1 MMKELEM
8 KIGII
13 GAGSIGATAAKL
25 FVNAG
30 HDVAISNSR
39 GPESL
44 KGLVAELGNKA
55 KAVTVEEAARFGD
68 VILISIPFAKYKSLP
83 ADAFNGKI
91 VMDSNNYYSNRDGN
105 FPELD
110 QGKTTS
116 SELLASHLRGAR
128 VVKAFNTIWFEH
140 LKSQGNT
147 QLPIEDR
154 RAIFFAGDDAEAN
167 HVVSKLIEEIGF
179 AAVDTGSL
187 PEGGKAQQPGTPV
200 YNKELTAT
208 QAMIVLSNQ

>member
-1 MMKELEM
+1 M

-13 GAGSIGATAAKL
+13 GAGKIGATAAKL
-25 FVNAG
+25 FVQAG
-30 HDVAISNSR
+30 HEVGISNSR
-39 GPESL
+39 GPETL

-55 KAVTVEEAARFGD
+55 KPVSVEEAAKFGD
-68 VILISIPFAKYKSLP
+68 VVLVSIPFVKYKSLP

-91 VMDSNNYYSNRDGN
+91 VIDSNNYYPNRDGN
-105 FPELD
+105 FTEID

-116 SELLASHLRGAR
+116 SELLASHLHGAR

-147 QLPIEDR
+147 NLPVEDR

-187 PEGGKAQQPGTPV
+187 HEGGKAQQPGTPI

-208 QAMIVLSNQ
+208 QALIALSN

>member
-1 MMKELEM
+1 M

-13 GAGSIGATAAKL
+13 GAGKIGATAAKL
-25 FVNAG
+25 FVDAG

-55 KAVTVEEAARFGD
+55 KAVTVEEAAKFGD
-68 VILISIPFAKYKSLP
+68 VILISIPFGKYKSLP
-83 ADAFNGKI
+83 PDAFNGKI
-91 VMDSNNYYSNRDGN
+91 VIDSNNYYPSRDGN

-147 QLPIEDR
+147 NLPIENR
-154 RAIFFAGDDAEAN
+154 RAIFTAVDDAEAKKI
-167 HVVSKLIEEIGF
+167 VWKLIEEIGF
-179 AAVDTGSL
+179 APVDTGSL
-187 PEGGKAQQPGTPV
+187 HEGGKIQQPGTPI
-200 YNKELTAT
+200 YNKELTAQ
-208 QAMIVLSNQ
+208 QAQLVLSNL

>member
-1 MMKELEM
+1 M

-13 GAGSIGATAAKL
+13 GAGKIGATVSAL
-25 FVNAG
+25 FVKAG

-39 GPESL
+39 GPETL
-44 KGLVAELGNKA
+44 RDLVSALGNKA

-68 VILISIPFAKYKSLP
+68 VVLISIPFGKYKSLP

-91 VMDSNNYYSNRDGN
+91 VIDSNNYYPSRDGN

-116 SELLASHLRGAR
+116 SELQVSHLHGAR
-128 VVKAFNTIWFEH
+128 LVKAFNTIWFEH

-147 QLPIEDR
+147 NLPVEDR
-154 RAIFFAGDDAEAN
+154 RAIFFAGDDADAN

-179 AAVDTGSL
+179 APVDTGSL
-187 PEGGKAQQPGTPV
+187 HEGGKIQQPGSPI
-200 YNKELTAT
+200 YNKELTAQ
-208 QAMIVLSNQ
+208 QAQLVLSNL

>member
-1 MMKELEM
+1 M

-30 HDVAISNSR
+30 HEVAISNSR

-44 KGLVAELGNKA
+44 KALVSELGNRA
-55 KAVTVEEAARFGD
+55 KAVTVEEAAKFGD
-68 VILISIPFAKYKSLP
+68 VVLISIPFGKYKSLP
-83 ADAFNGKI
+83 QDAFNGKI
-91 VMDSNNYYSNRDGN
+91 VIDSNNYYPNRDGN

-116 SELLASHLRGAR
+116 SEMLASHLRGAR

-147 QLPIEDR
+147 KLPIEDR
-154 RAIFFAGDDAEAN
+154 RAIFMAVDDAEAK
-167 HVVSKLIEEIGF
+167 HTVSKLIEEIGF
-179 AAVDTGSL
+179 APVDTGSL
-187 PEGGKAQQPGTPV
+187 HEGGKVQQPGTQI
-200 YNKELTAT
+200 YNKELTAK
-208 QAMIVLSNQ
+208 QAQLVLSNL

>member
-1 MMKELEM
+1 M

-13 GAGSIGATAAKL
+13 GAGKIGATTAKL
-25 FVNAG
+25 FVEAG

-55 KAVTVEEAARFGD
+55 KAVTVEEAAKFGD
-68 VILISIPFAKYKSLP
+68 VVLVSIPFGKYKSLP

-91 VMDSNNYYSNRDGN
+91 VIDSNNYYPSRDGN

-116 SELLASHLRGAR
+116 SELLASHLPGAR

-140 LKSQGNT
+140 LMSQGNT
-147 QLPIEDR
+147 NLPIEDR
-154 RAIFFAGDDAEAN
+154 RAIFTAVDDAEAKKI
-167 HVVSKLIEEIGF
+167 VWKLIEEIGF
-179 AAVDTGSL
+179 APVDTGSL
-187 PEGGKAQQPGTPV
+187 HEGGKIQQPGTSI
-200 YNKELTAT
+200 YNKELTAQ
-208 QAMIVLSNQ
+208 QAQLVLSNL

>member
-1 MMKELEM
+1 M
-8 KIGII
+8 KIGIV
-13 GAGSIGATAAKL
+13 GAGKIGATVAKL

-30 HDVAISNSR
+30 HEVAISNSR

-55 KAVTVEEAARFGD
+55 KAVTVEEAAKFGD
-68 VILISIPFAKYKSLP
+68 VVLISIPFRKYKSLP

-91 VMDSNNYYSNRDGN
+91 VIDSNNYYPSRDGN
-105 FPELD
+105 FAELD

-147 QLPIEDR
+147 NLPIEDR
-154 RAIFFAGDDAEAN
+154 RAIFIAVDDAEAKQI
-167 HVVSKLIEEIGF
+167 VSKLIEEIGF
-179 AAVDTGSL
+179 APVDTGSL
-187 PEGGKAQQPGTPV
+187 HEGGKVQQPGTAI
-200 YNKELTAT
+200 YNKELTAK
-208 QAMIVLSNQ
+208 QAQLVLSNL

>member
-1 MMKELEM
+1 M

-25 FVNAG
+25 FIQAG

-55 KAVTVEEAARFGD
+55 KAVSVEDAAKFGD
-68 VILISIPFAKYKSLP
+68 VILVSIPFGKYKSLP
-83 ADAFNGKI
+83 ADVFNGKI
-91 VMDSNNYYSNRDGN
+91 VIDSNNYYPDRDGN
-105 FPELD
+105 FSKLD

-116 SELLASHLRGAR
+116 TELLAEHLHGAR
-128 VVKAFNTIWFEH
+128 IVKAFNTIWFEH

-147 QLPIEDR
+147 NLPVEDR

-187 PEGGKAQQPGTPV
+187 HEGGKIQQPGSPI
-200 YNKELTAT
+200 YNKELTAQ
-208 QAMIVLSNQ
+208 QAQLVLSNL